1 MLHKETVE
9 TSTDLVMMQG
19 EFDWKV
25 VANRLNEMT
34 AEPKRHF
41 RDLHF

>member
-1 MLHKETVE
+1 MLQKETVE
-9 TSTDLVMMQG
+9 TSTDPVVIQG
-19 EFDWKV
+19 ELDWKV